1 MIPAISTT
9 HAVPQKLL
17 SAGIHV
23 TRSRMIICHHCCQV
37 LGRAEG
43 PGERER
49 LRAAHV
55 CKEKL
60 MDQQPAAAVPFN

>member
-1 MIPAISTT
+1 MIPAITTT

-17 SAGIHV
+17 PARIGMV
-23 TRSRMIICHHCCQV
+23 RSRIILCHHCCQV
-37 LGRAEG
+37 LGCAET
-43 PGERER
+43 PGDRER